1 MQLCS
6 LRAERGP
13 LVDVILELSACGHK
27 TKQRGELLL
36 LLLLFFNILIK
47 FNDKSIKKRLT
58 QSKIYQ

>member
-36 LLLLFFNILIK
+36 LLFFNILIK
-47 FNDKSIKKRLT
+47 FNGKSIKKRLT